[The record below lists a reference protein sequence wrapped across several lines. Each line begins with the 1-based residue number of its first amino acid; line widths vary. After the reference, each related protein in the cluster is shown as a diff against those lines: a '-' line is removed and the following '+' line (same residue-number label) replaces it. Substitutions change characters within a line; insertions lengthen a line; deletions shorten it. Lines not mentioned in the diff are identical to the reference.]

1 MNENLKNYLDEVFKK
16 APKTR
21 KALELKEE
29 LLSNSQD
36 RYEDLIH
43 GGTSAE
49 DAYDMVVSSIG
60 NVEELFDSLQEEV
73 GMDMENRIELR
84 KKMAVIK
91 TVATG
96 LYILSFVV
104 LLLFT
109 IVDSMM
115 SIGADLPLIGFM
127 LMIIIDIVPTCM
139 LVYSN
144 SLYGPYQK
152 REDTIVEEFKEWQ
165 FNSKR
170 NKSIRN
176 AASAVLWSLTLVL
189 YFIISFVTFAWYA
202 TWIIFLAALCA
213 QAVIILMFRL
223 REARD

>member
-1 MNENLKNYLDEVFKK
+1 
-16 APKTR
+16 
-21 KALELKEE
+21 
-29 LLSNSQD
+29 
-36 RYEDLIH
+36 
-43 GGTSAE
+43 
-49 DAYDMVVSSIG
+49 
-60 NVEELFDSLQEEV
+60 
-73 GMDMENRIELR
+73 MENRIELR

-152 REDTIVEEFKEWQ
+152 REDTIVE
-165 FNSKR
+165 
-170 NKSIRN
+170 
-176 AASAVLWSLTLVL
+176 
-189 YFIISFVTFAWYA
+189 
-202 TWIIFLAALCA
+202 
-213 QAVIILMFRL
+213 
-223 REARD
+223 